1 MDQVQKIKSLPLRD
15 YISLSYELLRQKKA
29 KYKMFTS
36 SYAAFNKKGLP
47 KDFIFFALT
56 MPIDIPLF
64 MYRAKQIALDYSTP
78 KERSQFEIS
87 SSELENKW
95 KNIKRELSID
105 ENVLVETF
113 NRQFTKSQ
121 TEQLQTVFKR
131 INNLEIGSS
140 DLSYNI
146 TDMFNKYLNELREG
160 IFTRI
165 EYYEKANVDLNSKLR
180 NVNWEY
186 GTIIDVI
193 NKEFASLNNNID
205 GGLFLKQLSS
215 QLTSL
220 KQTYAN
226 YTNNFQKNIDA
237 ISLLQKIQQLLSST
251 GGEQQKFLKA
261 NDETVQLVNRLKDK
275 DAELVKINDTLLKT
289 EIEKNNLLKEIENKN
304 EYIKEIREKYE
315 TMLNENNIAYTALK
329 ARNDFCEKEIIE
341 YRDTLAKYKTE
352 IDFKQVGIVEV
363 NQRSIELFQETV
375 RLKDELAN
383 KNTQIEELKHQLEN
397 IIYRTE
403 QAAGESQRNYEELLQ
418 KYQTEITLCKD
429 NIFKYE
435 SELTDRNNRILEINN
450 AYELLKINGE
460 ELLNLANNEIIVLN
474 NNFQEI
480 RQLNENL
487 EREKETINKTLL
499 EKDKMIDTLNETVS
513 VLRDKEIQYN
523 ETLNEIE
530 NLKKELKGEENFKTV
545 IGGIRINTN
554 VLKSKEERA
563 SALLKIII
571 SEYLKD
577 LKEDV
582 YVMDDKQI
590 FELFYLLIS
599 IYNTED
605 KYLNTLL
612 ISQNIQFIEENTL
625 TTLLEDVNI
634 QSAEQGLLKKLHE
647 RVVGIYSDDSIYKK
661 TNNTHIKNIILFY
674 TILKTFLGP
683 ILNLDESTI
692 NNVASNNYNIKLQI
706 TR

>member
-78 KERSQFEIS
+78 KERSQFEMS

-186 GTIIDVI
+186 ATIMDVI

-251 GGEQQKFLKA
+251 VGEQQKV
-261 NDETVQLVNRLKDK
+261 NDETLQLVNRLKDK

-304 EYIKEIREKYE
+304 EYIKETREKYE

-460 ELLNLANNEIIVLN
+460 ELLNHANNEIIVLN

-499 EKDKMIDTLNETVS
+499 EKDKMIETLNETVS
-513 VLRDKEIQYN
+513 VLRDKENQYN

-530 NLKKELKGEENFKTV
+530 NLKKELKGEENYKTA

-563 SALLKIII
+563 SALLKIIL

-647 RVVGIYSDDSIYKK
+647 RVVGIYSDDSIYNK

>member
-78 KERSQFEIS
+78 KERSQFEMS

-186 GTIIDVI
+186 ATIMDVI

-251 GGEQQKFLKA
+251 VGEQQKV

-304 EYIKEIREKYE
+304 EYIKETREKYE

-460 ELLNLANNEIIVLN
+460 ELLNHANNEIIVLN

-499 EKDKMIDTLNETVS
+499 EKDKMIETLNETVS
-513 VLRDKEIQYN
+513 VLRDKENQYN

-530 NLKKELKGEENFKTV
+530 NLKKELKGEENYKTA

-563 SALLKIII
+563 SALLKIIL

-647 RVVGIYSDDSIYKK
+647 RVVGIYSDDSIYNK

>member
-121 TEQLQTVFKR
+121 TEQLQTVFER

-186 GTIIDVI
+186 GTIMDVI

-251 GGEQQKFLKA
+251 VGEQQKFLKV

-304 EYIKEIREKYE
+304 EYIKETREKYE

-329 ARNDFCEKEIIE
+329 ARNDICEKEIIE

-480 RQLNENL
+480 RQLNEKL

-499 EKDKMIDTLNETVS
+499 EKDKMIETLNETVS

-530 NLKKELKGEENFKTV
+530 NLKKELKGEENFKTA

-647 RVVGIYSDDSIYKK
+647 RVVGIYSDDSIYNK